1 MQLDDSSESDKKH
14 QTKLSVGEFSDRKP
28 VIHVELAESHDAASD
43 NRHLESQLIRTLK
56 NQEPEVSSAPKFDQE
71 RVSDSEGES
80 SLNLEFLQEQDRPS
94 SPSQSGPSSGVI
106 NRAIKTLSGW
116 LTTIREFYDSS
127 KWDQKET
134 YLKLVQHAH
143 EHNLTLGMAGMCTQ
157 FAIWELLAWFD
168 TAYQPKLT
176 WIRIT
181 YTFSILLL
189 LSELSFRF
197 TANKRVHSRSVL
209 IFLIILRVS
218 VRIIEMTLL
227 DFEHMTYLAKSALL
241 NLMLEFIL
249 ITTFVASSGQFFLVE
264 SILLNSAML
273 IILGCMVGIYW
284 PTQHTPLS
292 GLLIVM
298 TYLPW
303 SCFNAMDSK
312 KLSDDNFRVYKNL
325 AELDHKSSQLSNF
338 LSRLLPKHTTQ
349 ALLRSR
355 QTSEVLNSVTLLYAD
370 IVGFTEYSAGRSP
383 RQVIE
388 LLSKLFTEFDKEC
401 NRLGLYKLYTIGDC
415 YVVSSILDRRNRKT
429 PMEEA
434 SDVVNLGL
442 NMIETV
448 AKVRK
453 LVGFDKLDMRIGVH
467 TGQAYGGVIGTEIVR
482 YDLYGKDVVIAN
494 KMESGGQPGR
504 VCVSDH
510 TRALL
515 LESSNYV
522 FVEHELIY
530 IKTLG
535 TSLKSFFVKRAG
547 LA

>member
-1 MQLDDSSESDKKH
+1 M
-14 QTKLSVGEFSDRKP
+14 
-28 VIHVELAESHDAASD
+28 
-43 NRHLESQLIRTLK
+43 IRTLTR
-56 NQEPEVSSAPKFDQE
+56 QQQDPPQSAGASPERGSDSDEEASLEFEDLQPASKTSSPAHSAPVEGFGR
-71 RVSDSEGES
+71 RVWRALSNWIG
-80 SLNLEFLQEQDRPS
+80 SLREFL
-94 SPSQSGPSSGVI
+94 
-106 NRAIKTLSGW
+106 
-116 LTTIREFYDSS
+116 DSS
-127 KWDQKET
+127 SQHERET
-134 YLKLVQHAH
+134 YLRLVLPVH
-143 EHNLTLGMAGMCTQ
+143 EHTLRLGLAALAAQ
-157 FAIWELLAWFD
+157 FAFWELLAWFD
-168 TAYQPKLT
+168 AAYQPKFT
-176 WIRIT
+176 WIRIA

-197 TANKRVHSRSVL
+197 TANKRADSRSILV
-209 IFLIILRVS
+209 FLVILRVS
-218 VRIIEMTLL
+218 IRIIESSLL
-227 DFEHMTYLAKSALL
+227 DLEDMTHLIKSSML
-241 NLMLEFIL
+241 NLMVEFIL
-249 ITTFVASSGQFFLVE
+249 LTSFVASSGQFFLIE
-264 SILLNSAML
+264 CIILNTVLL
-273 IILGCMVGIYW
+273 IILGSMVGTYW
-284 PTQHTPLS
+284 PTQNAPLS
-292 GLLIVM
+292 GLLVIM

-312 KLSDDNFRVYKNL
+312 KLSDDNFCVYRNL
-325 AELDHKSSQLSNF
+325 AELDHRNSQLSNF

-429 PMEEA
+429 PAEEA
-434 SDVVNLGL
+434 SDIVNFGL

-453 LVGFDKLDMRIGVH
+453 LVGFEKLDMRIGVH

-522 FVEHELIY
+522 FEEHELIY
-530 IKTLG
+530 VKALG
-535 TSLKSFFVKRAG
+535 ISLKSFFVKRAG
-547 LA
+547 LT